1 MNQRRISKY
10 ISRFLVSSLLVL
22 SPLGA
27 SAQALKILP
36 EIKDTTAL
44 FRGVAVSADMIG
56 LLQMGLSS
64 YGQYEA
70 ALRVNLKDKYFPIIE
85 LGLGK
90 ADAEDAATRLSY
102 KTSAPYG
109 RVGLDLNLMKNKH
122 DINRLYGGFRYA
134 YTSYKFDLFCPG
146 VRDPNWGET
155 AEFKAKDVECNYHWL
170 ELVGGVDAKIWGPIR
185 LGWTVRYKR
194 RLAHDDGYVG
204 NTWYVPGYGKSGNTR
219 LGGTFN
225 VIFELGGAKQPKK
238 KDAKN
243 E

>member
-1 MNQRRISKY
+1 MHGQ
-10 ISRFLVSSLLVL
+10 
-22 SPLGA
+22 
-27 SAQALKILP
+27 KIKLLP
-36 EIKDTTAL
+36 EAKDTTAL
-44 FRGVAVSADMIG
+44 FRGVSVSADVVG
-56 LLQMGLSS
+56 LIQMAVGS

-70 ALRVNLKDKYFPIIE
+70 ALRVNLKDKYFPVFE

-102 KTSAPYG
+102 KTTAPYG
-109 RVGLDLNLMKNKH
+109 RIGVDLNLMKNKH
-122 DINRLYGGFRYA
+122 DINRLYGGLRYA

-146 VRDPNWGET
+146 VTDPNWGEK
-155 AEFKAKDVECNYHWL
+155 AEFKAPDVECNYHWL

-204 NTWYVPGYGKSGNTR
+204 NAWYVPGFGKSGNTR

-238 KDAKN
+238 KDATNGK
-243 E
+243 